1 MAVGKG
7 REGWRWGSDGAETE
21 NGDRRRKEGERR
33 SQVPTSTI
41 QEVTLGHESPDIC
54 IYEGQVEGTGDMT
67 DERTG
72 IIIY

>member
-1 MAVGKG
+1 M
-7 REGWRWGSDGAETE
+7 
-21 NGDRRRKEGERR
+21 
-33 SQVPTSTI
+33 PTSTI
-41 QEVTLGHESPDIC
+41 QEVTLGHESPDIW